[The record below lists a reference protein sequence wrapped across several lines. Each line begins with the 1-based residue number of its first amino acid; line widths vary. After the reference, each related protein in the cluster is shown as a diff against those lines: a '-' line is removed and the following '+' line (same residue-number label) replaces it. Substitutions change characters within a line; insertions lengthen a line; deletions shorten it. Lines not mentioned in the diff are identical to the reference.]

1 MVEISSRSQDD
12 ARPYQNLMPIV
23 DLLLEH
29 GNTVVDN
36 GFLLN
41 PDGWRC
47 RMSRP
52 LDLDLVRRRFVL
64 PGTILISDVHD
75 SILDQLSWCVI
86 EGPGSRQQS
95 G

>member
-1 MVEISSRSQDD
+1 MV
-12 ARPYQNLMPIV
+12 N
-23 DLLLEH
+23 LLLEN
-29 GNTVVDN
+29 GNSLMDN

-52 LDLDLVRRRFVL
+52 LDFELIRRTFIL
-64 PGTILISDVHD
+64 PKTILVSNAHD

-86 EGPGSRQQS
+86 EGPGAHT
-95 G
+95 